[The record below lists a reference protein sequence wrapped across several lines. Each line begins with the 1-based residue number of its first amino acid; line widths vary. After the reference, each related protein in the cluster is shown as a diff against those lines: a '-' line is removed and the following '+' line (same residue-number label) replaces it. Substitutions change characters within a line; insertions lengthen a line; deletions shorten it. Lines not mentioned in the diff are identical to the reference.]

1 MKNLYD
7 LYKLCSK
14 QRRVIETL
22 LPKES
27 RSPLRKLFEILQS
40 EDDLNDGECMLA
52 IYGRRNHSAFS
63 RLKTRLRDIL
73 YFAISF
79 QMDSDYIEEAG
90 LNPRYKVFHEYY
102 AGRALMN
109 QRAYDLAADLFEQA
123 IAKSIKKQQTDAVLL
138 IVKPLIL
145 IYGSYNDNKYKFSK
159 YIAIQ
164 KEYLNTYYWEI
175 KAANFYLDL
184 QKVQLRSVTKPDE
197 EKLSEVKKQI
207 DELSVVSEVRTVSF
221 RHDLFRIKAFYFEYT
236 KNYVELYNLSTET
249 LEYFEG
255 LDIKVP
261 SLISNISVRLL
272 WVMIQIGRFDEAEK
286 LGERELSRH
295 PEGVA
300 PWIRV
305 AYYLSKSYFYAGK
318 YNDAVLLVNRVVSTP
333 KFSYA
338 QEYYQEIFN
347 CLVGY
352 SHLIVEYDPAGG
364 NGVVKEHLP
373 EFKLG
378 KFLNTTPVFSK
389 DKRGINISIILLHIA
404 WLLKRKD
411 YSAIIDRTDSLNQY
425 AYRYLRRDDTFRSNC
440 MIKMVIQMTKA
451 DFHPIRTERYTADLR
466 KQLGTVP
473 LMGSGE
479 NIEIEMI
486 PFEVLWDI
494 MMKSLE
500 PAA

>member
-1 MKNLYD
+1 MENLYE
-7 LYKLCSK
+7 LYRLSQK
-14 QRRVIETL
+14 QRKVVETL

-27 RSPLRKLFEILQS
+27 KSPLRKLFDVLQS
-40 EDDLNDGECMLA
+40 GEMSDSDCMIQ

-109 QRAYDLAADLFEQA
+109 QRAHGLAADLFEQA

-145 IYGSYNDNKYKFSK
+145 IFGSYNDNKYKFNK
-159 YIAIQ
+159 YISIQ
-164 KEYLNTYYWEI
+164 KEYLNIYYWEI
-175 KAANFYLDL
+175 RAANYYLDL

-197 EKLSEVKKQI
+197 DRLREVKKLIEELSEVKDVHTI
-207 DELSVVSEVRTVSF
+207 AF
-221 RHDLFRIKAFYFEYT
+221 RHDLFRIKAFYYEYT
-236 KNYVELYNLSTET
+236 RDYLELYTLSSET
-249 LEYFEG
+249 LKYFEG
-255 LDIKVP
+255 IDIKVP

-272 WVMIQIGRFDEAEK
+272 WVMIQLGKFAEAIE
-286 LGERELSRH
+286 LGESELAKH

-305 AYYLSKSYFYAGK
+305 AYYLSKAYIYSGDYL
-318 YNDAVLLVNRVVSTP
+318 NAVLLIERVVSTP
-333 KFSYA
+333 KFASA

-352 SHLIVEYDPAGG
+352 SHLIIEFDLAGD
-364 NGVVKEHLP
+364 KSSFDEHLP

-451 DFHPIRTERYTADLR
+451 DFNPIRTERYTADLR
-466 KQLGTVP
+466 KQLSTVP

-494 MMKSLE
+494 MMRSLQ